1 MKKKIKVIAVMM
13 LACMMLCSISA
24 SAADDR
30 LGTIVDGSLLTE
42 QTEVEAIGYP
52 LARGAFLSSG
62 LGGLTITGSR
72 TVRVSGATDAYQ
84 YVDEIKVTLLLQ
96 RLVGSQW
103 VTVNTLGPKT
113 AYNAYTVST
122 AKTYS
127 VSGGYY
133 YRVVGSHVAIEG
145 STNEAIS
152 SCSNGVWVE

>member
-1 MKKKIKVIAVMM
+1 MKKFKMIAVMM
-13 LACMMLCSISA
+13 LAYMMLCSMSV
-24 SAADDR
+24 SAADER
-30 LGTIVDGSLLTE
+30 LGTVVDGSLLTE

-62 LGGLTITGSR
+62 FGGLTINGSR
-72 TVRVSGATDAYQ
+72 SVRVSGGTDAYQ

-113 AYNAYTVST
+113 AYNAYTVSN

-133 YRVVGSHVAIEG
+133 YRVVGTHVAIEG
-145 STNEAIS
+145 STNEAIG
-152 SCSNGVWVE
+152 SCSDGVWVE